1 MELLRSFEILLA
13 SLSSIAKLALESIS
27 VLCVLIGLFKTVQ
40 LALRVWFR
48 QRKLENYP
56 FNQLRLLFGSW
67 LALALEFQ
75 LGADI
80 LATTVAPGLEDLGR
94 LVVVALVRTFLNYF
108 LGKELEA
115 EMELE
120 NRKHEQTLKLA
131 EEYGDR
137 TL

>member
-27 VLCVLIGLFKTVQ
+27 VLCVLIGLLKTVQ